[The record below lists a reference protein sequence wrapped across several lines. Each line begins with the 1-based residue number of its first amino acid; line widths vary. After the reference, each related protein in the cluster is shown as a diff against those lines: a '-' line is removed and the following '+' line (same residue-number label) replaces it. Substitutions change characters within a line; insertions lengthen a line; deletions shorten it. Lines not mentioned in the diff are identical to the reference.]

1 MYVLLRF
8 QQLGAAAPSQA
19 EQVTADQVNVGGTV
33 TGAMDEVDRLIE
45 AIARSGVKRSWLA
58 AEAGIGKSTLSRIES
73 GEKKIVDVR
82 LFNRLVRAL
91 GQLPST
97 FLGESRSPFL
107 SWDLQT
113 IREAVTLLYEKFVR
127 LDPVPAKPNAQ
138 LLSGKL
144 SRRRGMTVPSDPK
157 RLAKRYRAAATPD
170 RETFHDDDD
179 VPEREIP
186 AHYAGLGAKYV
197 FKAEGD
203 SMTGIGITD
212 RDILFVRPESDARA
226 ANGKVVVCRV
236 AGSEYVKILR
246 INRGRI
252 HLVSA
257 NERYGPRVVDEE
269 VDNFEL
275 IGVVVGRSGYPAI

>member
-1 MYVLLRF
+1 LLRIP
-8 QQLGAAAPSQA
+8 QHDAAVRSQA
-19 EQVTADQVNVGGTV
+19 EQVAAGHGRMGDTV

-58 AEAGIGKSTLSRIES
+58 EEVGISKSTLSRIEN
-73 GEKKIVDVR
+73 GEKEIVDVR

-91 GQLPST
+91 GQQPSA
-97 FLGESRSPFL
+97 FLGESASPFL
-107 SWDLQT
+107 TWDLQT

-127 LDPVPAKPNAQ
+127 PDPVPAGPNAQ
-138 LLSGKL
+138 FLTGRL
-144 SRRRGMTVPSDPK
+144 SRRRGVTVPSDPK
-157 RLAKRYRAAATPD
+157 RVAKRYRAAATPD

-179 VPEREIP
+179 APEREIP
-186 AHYAGLGAKYV
+186 AHYAGLGAKHV

-212 RDILFVRPESDARA
+212 RDILFVRPESDPRA

-236 AGSEYVKILR
+236 AGSEYVKILK

-252 HLVSA
+252 QLVSA
-257 NERYGPRVVDEE
+257 NERYGLRDVDEE
-269 VDNFEL
+269 IDNFEL
-275 IGVVVGRSGYPAI
+275 IGIVVGRSGYPAI

>member
-1 MYVLLRF
+1 V
-8 QQLGAAAPSQA
+8 AADRGS
-19 EQVTADQVNVGGTV
+19 VGDTV

-45 AIARSGVKRSWLA
+45 AIVRSDVKRSWLA
-58 AEAGIGKSTLSRIES
+58 DEVGISKSTLSRIES
-73 GEKKIVDVR
+73 GEKEIVDVR

-91 GQLPST
+91 GQRPSA
-97 FLGESRSPFL
+97 FFGESESPFL
-107 SWDLQT
+107 TWDLQT

-127 LDPVPAKPNAQ
+127 PDSVPAEPNAQ
-138 LLSGKL
+138 FLTGKL
-144 SRRRGMTVPSDPK
+144 SRRRGVTLPSDPK
-157 RLAKRYRAAATPD
+157 RVAKRYRAAATPD
-170 RETFHDDDD
+170 RETFHDDDEA
-179 VPEREIP
+179 PEREIP
-186 AHYAGLGAKYV
+186 AHYAGLGAKHV

-203 SMTGIGITD
+203 SMTGAGITN
-212 RDILFVRPESDARA
+212 RDILFVRPESDPRA

-236 AGSEYVKILR
+236 AGSEYVKILK

-257 NERYGPRVVDEE
+257 NERYDPRVVDEE

>member
-1 MYVLLRF
+1 
-8 QQLGAAAPSQA
+8 
-19 EQVTADQVNVGGTV
+19 
-33 TGAMDEVDRLIE
+33 MDEVDRLIE

-73 GEKKIVDVR
+73 GEKEIVDVR

-91 GQLPST
+91 GQQPST
-97 FLGESRSPFL
+97 FLGEPESPFL
-107 SWDLQT
+107 TWDLQK
-113 IREAVTLLYEKFVR
+113 IREAVVLLYDKFVR
-127 LDPVPAKPNAQ
+127 PEPVRAEPNAQ
-138 LLSGKL
+138 RLAGNV
-144 SRRRGMTVPSDPK
+144 SRRRGITVPADP
-157 RLAKRYRAAATPD
+157 RRVAKRYRAAATPD

-179 VPEREIP
+179 APEREIP
-186 AHYAGLGAKYV
+186 AHYAGLGAKHV

-203 SMTGIGITD
+203 SMIGIGITD
-212 RDILFVRPESDARA
+212 RDILFVRPEIDPRA
-226 ANGKVVVCRV
+226 ASGKVVVCRV

-257 NERYGPRVVDEE
+257 NERYEPRVVDEE

-275 IGVVVGRSGYPAI
+275 IGVVVGRSGYPAV